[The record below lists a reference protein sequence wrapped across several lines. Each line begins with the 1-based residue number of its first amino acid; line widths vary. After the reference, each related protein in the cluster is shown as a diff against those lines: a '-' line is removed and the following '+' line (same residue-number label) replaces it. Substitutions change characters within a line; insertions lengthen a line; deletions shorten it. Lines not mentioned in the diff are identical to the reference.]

1 MLNKQLHP
9 STDIVT
15 KWNVQ
20 WKKEKGT
27 VIMKEI
33 QPKSILWVQAGDF
46 NATKKN
52 LDHVLQKCQYD
63 LPLTERQY
71 K

>member
-1 MLNKQLHP
+1 MLNIQLHP
-9 STDIVT
+9 STDIIT
-15 KWNVQ
+15 KGNVQ

-46 NATKKN
+46 NATKKIWIMCYRN
-52 LDHVLQKCQYD
+52 VNMTFH
-63 LPLTERQY
+63 
-71 K
+71 